1 MPVKCLII
9 VRFSKLKLP
18 QKAGTLLN
26 TSRLGSVSHLD
37 AKYPTISQVVML
49 NVVLNIKCFMIL
61 LQEFQTWLK
70 CGAAELEVPVIW
82 DEPFPLSKY
91 FVTSSKEISYPG
103 FNTIECI

>member
-1 MPVKCLII
+1 
-9 VRFSKLKLP
+9 
-18 QKAGTLLN
+18 
-26 TSRLGSVSHLD
+26 
-37 AKYPTISQVVML
+37 
-49 NVVLNIKCFMIL
+49 MIL

-103 FNTIECI
+103 FNPIECI